1 MSSVR
6 QRRCRD
12 PLSRPEVPNEKL
24 NEFGDKSKITSNSLR
39 SLCKTVLNNTNP
51 STASASDR
59 SKVVIDILTAIL
71 PGKLSGSIDMT
82 QLNDSATPVRAEE
95 SELKKL
101 KDVLG
106 TQGTLRPIFEG
117 QLRQRRS
124 VRERALALRKLV
136 AESGLDYKAVSE
148 ICGADDGQPE
158 PDKVVDL
165 KNCVCDYNRIEVKS
179 ADCTK
184 FKTHQS

>member
-1 MSSVR
+1 
-6 QRRCRD
+6 
-12 PLSRPEVPNEKL
+12 
-24 NEFGDKSKITSNSLR
+24 
-39 SLCKTVLNNTNP
+39 
-51 STASASDR
+51 
-59 SKVVIDILTAIL
+59 
-71 PGKLSGSIDMT
+71 MT

-148 ICGADDGQPE
+148 ICGADDSQPE
-158 PDKVVDL
+158 PDL
-165 KNCVCDYNRIEVKS
+165 KPVLKSKLTSEATEADIDELIELFVGHFRPAQRIP
-179 ADCTK
+179 APPLTNG
-184 FKTHQS
+184 THEKGEEAKIEEN